1 MIIKCKGIS
10 ECRKQCLV
18 ETDRDAV
25 REIDLE
31 HQPGENEIQ
40 VVKYIRGHT
49 HIYRVSGPYID
60 VVIIRSCG
68 ALVKNENTLPHRPFV
83 ERMCTRAILLV
94 RMDENSE
101 HVDFTLNEY
110 LSFRDERVSVQNG
123 R

>member
-1 MIIKCKGIS
+1 MPRAVLID
-10 ECRKQCLV
+10 
-18 ETDRDAV
+18 TDRDAV
-25 REIDLE
+25 REIDLDISPE
-31 HQPGENEIQ
+31 KNE
-40 VVKYIRGHT
+40 VVKYIRGLPT
-49 HIYRVSGPYID
+49 FIGQWPDID

-68 ALVKNENTLPHRPFV
+68 ALVKNENTLPPPFDIEEV
-83 ERMCTRAILLV
+83 YGAILLV